1 MSPAGALCH
10 SDGVFLALNEMRRAK
25 VRFGLLAGAVGLL
38 VFLILFQQALL
49 SGLVNQ
55 FIGALKNQSAD
66 VLVYNSQARKN
77 LEGSIILPDQQ
88 AAIET
93 VDGVAVSAPLGE
105 GTFTVIAGDEEQD
118 AVVFGY
124 RLGGPG
130 EPTTL
135 IEGRLPEVPGEAVA
149 SSRNAEDG
157 FDIGDTVELVPNLGG
172 VATTF
177 QVVGL
182 AEEINY
188 SVSPVLF
195 VDFTDYEA
203 ARRGVN
209 PDATDVLPSVIAVR
223 VADGAAAE
231 QVAGAISEAV
241 DGTEALTRQQAV
253 DGSPGVASV
262 RQSFSVI
269 LLLFYLVV
277 PLVTGLFF
285 LIVTFQ
291 KAGAL
296 TLLRAIGSP
305 AGTLVRS
312 LLIQVVIV
320 VLAGAALATVLFW
333 LTARGGAGGLGITVE
348 PKPVIATTLA
358 VLVLSLLTSLAAARR
373 VLRIDPIAA
382 TTGAGVQ
389 V

>member
-1 MSPAGALCH
+1 
-10 SDGVFLALNEMRRAK
+10 MRRAK

-38 VFLILFQQALL
+38 VFLILFQQAVL
-49 SGLVNQ
+49 SGLINQ
-55 FIGALKNQSAD
+55 FIGAVKNQSAD
-66 VLVYNSQARKN
+66 VLVFNSQARKN
-77 LEGSIILPDQQ
+77 LEGSIILPEQLG
-88 AAIET
+88 AIAT
-93 VDGVAVSAPLGE
+93 VEGVAIASPLGE
-105 GTFTVIAGDEEQD
+105 GTFTVIAADEEQD
-118 AVVFGY
+118 AVLFGY
-124 RLGGPG
+124 QLGGPG

-135 IEGRLPEVPGEAVA
+135 IEGRLPAAAGEAVA
-149 SSRNAEDG
+149 SSRNAADG
-157 FDIGDTVELVPNLGG
+157 FDITDTVEVVPNTGG
-172 VATTF
+172 AAVKFT
-177 QVVGL
+177 VVGL

-195 VDFTDYEA
+195 VSFDDYEN
-203 ARRGVN
+203 ARRAVN
-209 PDATDVLPSVIAVR
+209 PDAASILPSVIAVR
-223 VADGAAAE
+223 VAQGADSRAVAAAITNS
-231 QVAGAISEAV
+231 VS
-241 DGTEALTRQQAV
+241 GTEALTRQQAV

-291 KAGAL
+291 KANSL

-305 AGTLVRS
+305 PGPLVRA
-312 LLIQVVIV
+312 LLVQVVVV
-320 VLAGAALATVLFW
+320 VLVGAVLATALFS
-333 LTARGGAGGLGITVE
+333 LTINATSSLGIRVE
-348 PKPVIATTLA
+348 PTPIVITTTVVLGLA
-358 VLVLSLLTSLAAARR
+358 LLTSLAAARR